1 MITIQNGKFNIP
13 DNDRFVGFA
22 GDDSVNS
29 KQIVL
34 LNRTADDCDYTLCL
48 RFDDDSVC
56 TVPLSAAVDG
66 DNTILT
72 WEIHKEQLYAS
83 GIVTAQLKTVDGDGS
98 IAHSTK
104 DFFLVGSA
112 VELDEDG
119 GEREYVTPSQLQ
131 NSINQALETVS
142 ATAPYVGSDRYWY
155 VYDPEKGDYKRT
167 AYHISGVVDSAVS
180 DSSSNPVGNRYI
192 KQYVDAKAVDCNSFA
207 SGYADLKAADKVSS
221 TRKVAGLPL
230 TADIGAQELMA
241 ALRPHSYVNNVRPG
255 LSSGAKGQLGIGL
268 VGEVFFC
275 TNTDRWVH
283 LVNYND
289 LYEKMDLVTEVSE
302 SEIEDMEEGSIF
314 FSGGALYVKYNDE
327 AVAISKA
334 NDVYTKAEIDAMIG
348 RIEALLGAV

>member
-34 LNRTADDCDYTLCL
+34 LNRTEDDCDHTLCL

-72 WEIHKEQLYAS
+72 WEIRKEQLYAS

-131 NSINQALETVS
+131 NSINQALSVVS
-142 ATAPYVGSDRYWY
+142 ATAPYVGSDGYWY
-155 VYDPEKGDYKRT
+155 VYNPEEGGYKRT
-167 AYHISGVVDSAVS
+167 SYHISGVVDSAVS
-180 DSSSNPVGNRYI
+180 DSSTNPVGNRFI
-192 KQYVDAKAVDCNSFA
+192 KQYVDAKALDCNSFA
-207 SGYADLKAADKVSS
+207 RDYADLKTADKVS
-221 TRKVAGLPL
+221 TARKVAGLPL
-230 TADIGAQELMA
+230 TADIGAPELMA
-241 ALRPHSYVNNVRPG
+241 ALRSFSYVNNVLPG
-255 LSSGAKGQLGIGL
+255 VSSGVKGQLGIGMA
-268 VGEVFFC
+268 GEVFYC
-275 TNTDRWVH
+275 TNTDHWVH
-283 LVNYND
+283 LVNYDD
-289 LYEKMDLVTEVSE
+289 LYEKMDLAVEVSAE
-302 SEIEDMEEGSIF
+302 DIADMENGSIF
-314 FSGGALYVKYNDE
+314 FSAGVLYVKYNNA

-334 NDVYTKAEIDAMIG
+334 SDVYTKAEINLMIG
-348 RIEALLGAV
+348 DVEALLAAV

>member
-34 LNRTADDCDYTLCL
+34 LNRTEDDCTYTLCL

-66 DNTILT
+66 DNTVLT
-72 WEIHKEQLYAS
+72 WEIRKEQLYAS

-131 NSINQALETVS
+131 NSINQAMSAVS
-142 ATAPYVGSDRYWY
+142 ATAPYIGTDGYWY
-155 VYDPEKGDYKRT
+155 VYDPVEGAYKRT
-167 AYHISGVVDSAVS
+167 SYHISGAVDSAVS

-192 KQYVDAKAVDCNSFA
+192 KQYVDSKALECNSFA
-207 SGYADLKAADKVSS
+207 RDYADLKAADKVSS

-230 TADIGAQELMA
+230 TADIGAPELMT
-241 ALRPHSYVNNVRPG
+241 ALRPNTYVTSVIPG
-255 LSSGAKGQLGIGL
+255 RSPGIRGQLGFGMA
-268 VGEVFFC
+268 GEVFC
-275 TNTDRWVH
+275 CINTDRWVH
-283 LVNYND
+283 LVNYDD
-289 LYEKMDLVTEVSE
+289 LYEKMDLAVEVSAAD
-302 SEIEDMEEGSIF
+302 IADMENGSIF
-314 FSGGALYVKYNDE
+314 FSAGVLYVKYNDE

-334 NDVYTKAEIDAMIG
+334 NDVYTKAEIDTMIG
-348 RIEALLGAV
+348 NLEALLAAV